1 MHRPLL
7 LDITFLSMHPS
18 DILIQ
23 GKHQPAWL
31 PVCDHYAR
39 SEKRIRTSP
48 VSDLRLHIPIETH
61 VAVHEIRDVPVPGE
75 VDCLPLGLVHSGPA
89 RGDAIHVSLIRIPVQ
104 LRFALAAHAKMKI
117 AAPCRA
123 LCEIASHNEPTDR
136 CVTLAIAS
144 HVIRLSKT
152 IAALWIGLRMTPPG
166 TRVELHWH
174 TCRFRHGLPVLL
186 CLLQNRCAAPMAGA
200 VMPC

>member
-18 DILIQ
+18 DILIK

-61 VAVHEIRDVPVPGE
+61 VAVHEIRDMPVPGE

-89 RGDAIHVSLIRIPVQ
+89 RGDVIHVSLTRIPVQ
-104 LRFALAAHAKMKI
+104 LRFARAAHAKMKI

-144 HVIRLSKT
+144 HVIR
-152 IAALWIGLRMTPPG
+152 AAESREIQHEPMRHQLASDR
-166 TRVELHWH
+166 RH
-174 TCRFRHGLPVLL
+174 TAVLQEAQ
-186 CLLQNRCAAPMAGA
+186 QNRQSMPESAGVPM
-200 VMPC
+200 

>member
-1 MHRPLL
+1 MHCPLL

-18 DILIQ
+18 DILIK

-48 VSDLRLHIPIETH
+48 VPDLRLQIPIETH
-61 VAVHEIRDVPVPGE
+61 VALHEIRDVPVPGE
-75 VDCLPLGLVHSGPA
+75 VDCLPPGLMDSGPA
-89 RGDAIHVSLIRIPVQ
+89 RGDAIHVSLIRIPVR
-104 LRFALAAHAKMKI
+104 LRSARAAHAKMKI

-144 HVIRLSKT
+144 HVIR
-152 IAALWIGLRMTPPG
+152 AAESREIQHEPMRHQLASDR
-166 TRVELHWH
+166 RH
-174 TCRFRHGLPVLL
+174 TAVLQEAQ
-186 CLLQNRCAAPMAGA
+186 QNRQSMPESAGVPM
-200 VMPC
+200 

>member
-75 VDCLPLGLVHSGPA
+75 VDCLAPGLMDSGPA

-104 LRFALAAHAKMKI
+104 LRFARAAHAKMKI

-144 HVIRLSKT
+144 HVIR
-152 IAALWIGLRMTPPG
+152 AAESREIQHEPMRHQLASDR
-166 TRVELHWH
+166 RH
-174 TCRFRHGLPVLL
+174 TAVLQEAQ
-186 CLLQNRCAAPMAGA
+186 QNRQSMPESAGAPM
-200 VMPC
+200 

>member
-18 DILIQ
+18 DILIK

-75 VDCLPLGLVHSGPA
+75 VDCLPLGLMDSGPA
-89 RGDAIHVSLIRIPVQ
+89 RGDTIHVSSIRIPVR
-104 LRFALAAHAKMKI
+104 LRSAAATHAKMKI

-123 LCEIASHNEPTDR
+123 LCEIASHNDPKDR
-136 CVTLAIAS
+136 CDTLAIAGNAIRAAESRETQHKSTRHRRAS
-144 HVIRLSKT
+144 HRRRTAILQE
-152 IAALWIGLRMTPPG
+152 AQ
-166 TRVELHWH
+166 
-174 TCRFRHGLPVLL
+174 
-186 CLLQNRCAAPMAGA
+186 QNRQSMPESAGVPM
-200 VMPC
+200 